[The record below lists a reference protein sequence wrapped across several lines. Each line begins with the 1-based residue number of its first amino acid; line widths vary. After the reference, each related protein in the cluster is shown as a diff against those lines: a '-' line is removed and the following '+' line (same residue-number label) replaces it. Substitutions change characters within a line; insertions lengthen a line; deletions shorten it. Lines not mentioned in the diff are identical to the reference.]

1 MRHSLHYFHC
11 LISCMSLSSLVH
23 TDYFTY
29 IFKCQVLTPVWLIS
43 TILLYFIMIYFI
55 FILCSLIYRP
65 RHQVTSQIV
74 IWTTRV
80 IDLSVLL
87 IFILIFFFVTMSIRI
102 YCFYHKHFSS
112 AIRLLFYC
120 LRYQIRSDT
129 IFATSGL
136 QFTIF
141 SVYSSG
147 VT

>member
-1 MRHSLHYFHC
+1 
-11 LISCMSLSSLVH
+11 
-23 TDYFTY
+23 
-29 IFKCQVLTPVWLIS
+29 
-43 TILLYFIMIYFI
+43 MIYFI

-65 RHQVTSQIV
+65 RHQVTSQNV

-87 IFILIFFFVTMSIRI
+87 IFILILFFVTICIRI
-102 YCFYHKHFSS
+102 YCFCHKHFSS

-129 IFATSGL
+129 IFATSSL

-147 VT
+147 VTWVNIEQQWGPSRHSASAAWENCLPSGITIILTLLFVLTLFFS

>member
-1 MRHSLHYFHC
+1 
-11 LISCMSLSSLVH
+11 MSLSPLFH
-23 TDYFTY
+23 TDYIIY

-43 TILLYFIMIYFI
+43 TIFLYFIMIYFI
-55 FILCSLIYRP
+55 FILCSSIYRP

-87 IFILIFFFVTMSIRI
+87 IYILILFFVIMSIRI

-129 IFATSGL
+129 IFATSSL